1 VRVLQP
7 LSNPAIARLWA
18 AIGLATIGDE
28 LFRLAL
34 VWLAVEAIGENAA
47 YVTALQAAATLC
59 GAAFGGRFFDRIDPP
74 RVMMWACMGRTFF
87 ALVPVAFYLA
97 GFPLLAGLAI
107 AAFALAILRGQFEP
121 AMYAAVPRVAD
132 DAQQRLQTN
141 GLIDSTIRLARIIG
155 PAMAGPLAVAIPIV
169 HFFTLHSVML
179 AGAVLALAGLA
190 ARGARMPESG
200 GLHGL
205 AAGFGYARAHPVIR
219 PLLLVALIYWGS
231 WVMALSLGLALIVH
245 ERQPTAFGIPAVS
258 SFSALFAIYALGTV
272 ASNLW
277 LIARDRVP
285 EARLVAL
292 GHAVVGIGFT
302 AIGAAGH
309 WAPDAWLL
317 PALALAV
324 LVTAL
329 GTPALELRL
338 AYEIQSAGSPA
349 AVSAVARVRLVAGWS
364 SILAIAL
371 VGPSLVRL
379 VAIGPTVMITGLAT
393 IACAFW
399 ISVQLA
405 ERALGGDGRGRA

>member
-1 VRVLQP
+1 MRVLQP

-47 YVTALQAAATLC
+47 YVTALQAIATLA

-74 RVMMWACMGRTFF
+74 RVMMWACVGRTCF
-87 ALVPVAFYLA
+87 ALTPVAFFLA
-97 GFPLLAGLAI
+97 GFPLLAGLTI
-107 AAFALAILRGQFEP
+107 AAVALAVLRGQFEP
-121 AMYAAVPRVAD
+121 AMYAAVPRVAH
-132 DAQQRLQTN
+132 DAQQRLETN
-141 GLIDSTIRLARIIG
+141 GLIDSTIRLARIVG
-155 PAMAGPLAVAIPIV
+155 PAMAGPLAVVIPIV

-190 ARGARMPESG
+190 ARGGARPPESG

-205 AAGFGYARAHPVIR
+205 AAGFGYARGHPVIR

-258 SFSALFAIYALGTV
+258 SFSALFAIYAIGTI

-277 LIARDRVP
+277 LIARGRVP
-285 EARLVAL
+285 EARLVVI
-292 GHAVVGIGFT
+292 GHAVVGIGF
-302 AIGAAGH
+302 AAVGAAGH

-324 LVTAL
+324 LVTAV

-379 VAIGPTVMITGLAT
+379 VAIGPTVMITGLVT
-393 IACAFW
+393 VACAFW
-399 ISVQLA
+399 ISAQLA
-405 ERALGGDGRGRA
+405 PRAHDGRATP